1 MAKQEIFVHPD
12 CPDCADV
19 IADYN
24 DNPNN
29 FEDAEL
35 YDVAELGSLKRFL
48 HYRDRLSGYAAT
60 RDAGKVGVPS
70 KVIDGT
76 AVEYFDAV

>member
-29 FEDAEL
+29 FEDAECTT
-35 YDVAELGSLKRFL
+35 SP
-48 HYRDRLSGYAAT
+48 SWAA
-60 RDAGKVGVPS
+60 
-70 KVIDGT
+70 
-76 AVEYFDAV
+76 